1 MFCKMGLQKYLC
13 STVLMIVCADY
24 YVYRYVFKT
33 FYHKMCVQVCM
44 QRIMC
49 VEYSIVSLLHLAG
62 YLLGPPPC

>member
-1 MFCKMGLQKYLC
+1 
-13 STVLMIVCADY
+13 MIVCADY